1 VRYYALGL
9 FIHSGMFFPGILIST
24 RFLLNTDAYQLYQ
37 RRCLSLC
44 SHPIPICIII
54 TRPMLVW
61 ISFVPYMYFLSLSTV
76 IVSCSLFVAI
86 ITHLIMS
93 SPNIVIIT
101 AMMPRP
107 SLSIFPQLQTASP
120 FLVVVV
126 LPRSVPSPA
135 VFIFMVFFAFD
146 SPPSRALQ
154 HQSFRVPCSSSTVST
169 SSYRSTYLSFFSFPF
184 LFDSHSLIHIVITH
198 AIYTLVIFPAVSLA
212 VHVSH
217 CSFVFIHSF
226 IPSNFLIAHCMFC
239 II

>member
-1 VRYYALGL
+1 MRYYALGL

-37 RRCLSLC
+37 RPCLSLC

-54 TRPMLVW
+54 MLVW
-61 ISFVPYMYFLSLSTV
+61 ISLVPYMYFLSLSTV
-76 IVSCSLFVAI
+76 IVSCSFFVAI

-101 AMMPRP
+101 AMMLRP

-126 LPRSVPSPA
+126 LPRSVPSPT
-135 VFIFMVFFAFD
+135 VFIFMVFLCLILPHLVHCNI
-146 SPPSRALQ
+146 SPFVYHVHHQLSQ
-154 HQSFRVPCSSSTVST
+154 HQAIVRPIYPFF
-169 SSYRSTYLSFFSFPF
+169 LFLFFSTHTRSFISLSPTPSTLSLFFPPY
-184 LFDSHSLIHIVITH
+184 L
-198 AIYTLVIFPAVSLA
+198 LA